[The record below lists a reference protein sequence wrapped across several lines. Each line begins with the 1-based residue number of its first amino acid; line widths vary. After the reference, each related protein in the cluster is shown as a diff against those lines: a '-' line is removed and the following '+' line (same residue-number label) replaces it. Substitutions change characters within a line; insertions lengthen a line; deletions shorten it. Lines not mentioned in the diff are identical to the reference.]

1 MQDATGTI
9 AALSMIGLAI
19 AAIAT
24 GWAYIEVK
32 LEREAARTAKNRADL
47 WSDIAAARGAKL
59 AEYEAKR
66 ARGNA
71 NLKQYRKAA

>member
-1 MQDATGTI
+1 MQDVTGTV
-9 AALSMIGLAI
+9 AALSMIGLVI
-19 AAIAT
+19 AAITT
-24 GWAYIEVK
+24 GWAYISVK
-32 LEREAARTAKNRADL
+32 IEREAARTAKNRADW

-71 NLKQYRKAA
+71 NLKQYRKVA